1 MGGGG
6 CLGIMVLLQ
15 AAHVLKPVLSENG
28 GQIGFGDI
36 VRKGA
41 VSEDNARLA
50 RRSQF
55 LVPGDNAWKKG
66 AHSTGL

>member
-1 MGGGG
+1 M
-6 CLGIMVLLQ
+6 GIMVLLQ

-36 VRKGA
+36 VRKGT

-55 LVPGDNAWKKG
+55 LVPGDNA
-66 AHSTGL
+66 